1 MQSTK
6 DYLEAVRRFVA
17 KQEKKPISEISD
29 YKIAKRIGVSAQ
41 TISQIQNHGQT
52 FLPLTALKVAEL
64 IGEDPMRVIAVA
76 EAERA
81 KSPEDRARWKKWAT
95 AAMFA
100 SALIGGGIF
109 YPSPASAASKL
120 PYDVYYVKSKKGLRR
135 QAWVA

>member
-29 YKIAKRIGVSAQ
+29 YKIAKYLGISPQAVSRQ
-41 TISQIQNHGQT
+41 LHSIDFFH
-52 FLPLTALKVAEL
+52 PLTALKVAEL

-81 KSPEDRARWKKWAT
+81 KTPEDRARWKKWAT

-120 PYDVYYVKSKKGLRR
+120 PYDVYYVKSKKALRR